1 MNEEKIERIIVLS
14 DFLIIRRELE
24 FWWKKDYL
32 SRKGIKFD
40 NYFEEIDYYLDKK
53 AFSGFLNDYLFLISS
68 FDDLFE
74 NKKIKEK
81 KMQATKTGEFLLE
94 KNIVDEFEI
103 LISQEEIEFI
113 KRTTGKD
120 VKNIF
125 EIKKYIEELIKFMY
139 DLENTNR

>member
-32 SRKGIKFD
+32 SRKAIKFD
-40 NYFEEIDYYLDKK
+40 KYFEEIDYYLDKK

>member
-1 MNEEKIERIIVLS
+1 MNEEKIERIIFLS

-32 SRKGIKFD
+32 SRKRIKFD
-40 NYFEEIDYYLDKK
+40 KYFEEIDYHLDKK

-139 DLENTNR
+139 DLENTNK

>member
-1 MNEEKIERIIVLS
+1 MNKEKIERIIVLS

-40 NYFEEIDYYLDKK
+40 KYFEEIDYYLDKK

>member
-40 NYFEEIDYYLDKK
+40 KYFEEIDYYLDKK

>member
-40 NYFEEIDYYLDKK
+40 KYFEEIDYYLDKK

-103 LISQEEIEFI
+103 LISQEEIEYI